1 MEFFLTTRK
10 VVAVLTT
17 DRPQLPSKP
26 DNEADAD
33 QMRAWT
39 EKSNEL
45 QNWTEQDYMCRN
57 YILNGLSDDLYD
69 YYNSDKSAK
78 EIWEA
83 LQKKYDTEEAG
94 AKKYAVS
101 RYLKYQMT
109 DDRSVEMQSH
119 ELQKIA
125 HEIIS
130 EGMSLDEQFQIAVI
144 IDKLPP
150 GWKDFKNV
158 LRHKTKEFSLESL
171 ITRLRI
177 EEEARKQDQKEE
189 VLVVTNNNTKKSKP
203 AVLKPNPKSFKN
215 QNRNRNKQNWNPQ
228 GNQKGQQKP
237 TQKNDSGQLF
247 LCYNCG
253 KPGHMARKCRN
264 RPGPAPQANLTEEP
278 LTAMISEIHLV
289 GGSEGWWVHTGASR
303 HVC

>member
-1 MEFFLTTRK
+1 MEFFLTMRK
-10 VVAVLTT
+10 VVSVLTT
-17 DRPQLPSKP
+17 DKP
-26 DNEADAD
+26 TPLDKPTDAD
-33 QMRAWT
+33 PNQLEAWT
-39 EKSNEL
+39 ENQKQL
-45 QNWTEQDYMCRN
+45 QAWTEQDYLCKN
-57 YILNGLSDDLYD
+57 FILNGLSDDLYD
-69 YYNSDKSAK
+69 YYNSNKTAK
-78 EIWEA
+78 NIWDA

-130 EGMSLDEQFQIAVI
+130 EGMTLDEQFQIAVI

-189 VLVVTNNNTKKSKP
+189 VLVVNNNNTKKAKH
-203 AVLKPNPKSFKN
+203 AILKPNPKPLRIRTATNRIGTRKGTKEDSRN
-215 QNRNRNKQNWNPQ
+215 QPKRVTLDSCFCVTTVE
-228 GNQKGQQKP
+228 NQVIWHASVE
-237 TQKNDSGQLF
+237 TSLA
-247 LCYNCG
+247 LL
-253 KPGHMARKCRN
+253 RR
-264 RPGPAPQANLTEEP
+264 LT
-278 LTAMISEIHLV
+278 
-289 GGSEGWWVHTGASR
+289 
-303 HVC
+303 